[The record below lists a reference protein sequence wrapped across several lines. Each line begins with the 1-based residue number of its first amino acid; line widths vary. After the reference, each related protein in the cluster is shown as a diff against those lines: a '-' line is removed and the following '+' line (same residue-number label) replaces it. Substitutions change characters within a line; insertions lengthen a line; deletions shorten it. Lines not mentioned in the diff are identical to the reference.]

1 MAQGLRQFGRGGE
14 ADLEGP
20 LRVLAFAL
28 MAVFAVFGLRLFQ
41 LQVVEGEELNLRS
54 ERNFVR
60 TVRVEAPRGDILERD
75 GGVLATTR
83 PAFGVEVIPSELRR
97 PELVFA
103 VLGQLLDDD
112 PQRLAET
119 VGSPS
124 GRRRFQPAR
133 IAKDLDFEH
142 LARVETHRYALPGVF
157 TDVRPRRDYVGG
169 DLAAHVLG
177 TLGEVTQE
185 QLDTRAFAG
194 YRPGE
199 VVGKSGVEALLES
212 SLRGRAGGRNVV
224 VDVAGRE
231 VELLDEVRPVRG
243 GTVVLTLDMDLQ
255 RAALEALREPG
266 AEVAPA
272 GAVVALDVRTGDV
285 LALVS
290 HPAYDPN
297 DFAAGIDPETWERL
311 RDDPWKP
318 LSNRAV
324 SGQYPPG
331 STYKAVV
338 AAGSLQEGV
347 ITTRDRFYCPGHFR
361 LGRRTYRCWKRAGH
375 GWVNVHE
382 ALKLSCD
389 VFFYNVGLRL
399 GIDRMA
405 RYARGFGLGSAT
417 GAPFRQERAGLV
429 PTSEWKKRR
438 FQEPWMEGE
447 TLSAAIGQG
456 FNLVTPLQLAVAFA
470 ALANG
475 GKVLEPRLVTSRF
488 DDHGALVE
496 QPEVSVRGEVPVDP
510 THLAVVQEGLEAVV
524 MEPGGTGGRARVPG
538 LSVSGKTGTAQVV
551 SLKHTEGLGDEIP
564 VRYRDHAWFAAY
576 APSDAPEIVVVVL
589 VEHGGG
595 GGANAAPIAQKVLA
609 QWWRERNPA
618 VPAVPAELAALPEAG
633 GE

>member
-1 MAQGLRQFGRGGE
+1 MSQGFRQFSRGGE
-14 ADLEGP
+14 TNFEGP
-20 LRVLAFAL
+20 LRVIAFAL
-28 MAVFAVFGLRLFQ
+28 IAVFAVFGLRLFQ
-41 LQVVEGEELNLRS
+41 LQVLDGEELNMRS

-60 TVRVEAPRGDILERD
+60 TVRMEAPRGDILERD
-75 GGVLATTR
+75 GGMLATTR

-97 PELVFA
+97 PEVIFS
-103 VLGQLLDDD
+103 VLAQLLDDD
-112 PQRLAET
+112 PERLAEK
-119 VGSPS
+119 VGTPR

-133 IAKDLDFEH
+133 IAGDLDFEH

-157 TDVRPRRDYVGG
+157 IDVRPRRDYIGG
-169 DLAAHVLG
+169 ELAAHVLG
-177 TLGEVTQE
+177 TLGEVTKD
-185 QLDTRAFAG
+185 QLATRAFAS
-194 YRPGE
+194 YRAGE
-199 VVGKSGVEALLES
+199 IVGTSGVESLLQQ

-231 VELLDEVRPVRG
+231 VELLDEVRPIRG
-243 GTVVLTLDMDLQ
+243 GTAVLTLDMDLQ
-255 RAALEALREPG
+255 RVALEALREPG
-266 AEVAPA
+266 LEVAPA

-290 HPAYDPN
+290 YPSYDPN
-297 DFAAGIDPETWERL
+297 DFAAGIDPETWNSL
-311 RDDPWKP
+311 RDDPWTP

-331 STYKAVV
+331 STYKALV
-338 AAGSLQEGV
+338 AAGGLQEGV

-382 ALKLSCD
+382 ALKQSCD

-405 RYARGFGLGSAT
+405 KYARGFGLGRAT

-438 FQEPWMEGE
+438 FKEAWMEGE

-475 GKVLEPRLVTSRF
+475 GQVVQPRLVLSRF
-488 DDHGALVE
+488 DEQGALVE
-496 QPEVSVRGEVPVDP
+496 QPEVSLRGEIPVDAAP
-510 THLAVVQEGLEAVV
+510 LAVVRKGLEAVV

-538 LSVSGKTGTAQVV
+538 LSVAGKTGTAQVV

-576 APSDAPEIVVVVL
+576 APTEEPEIAVVVL
-589 VEHGGG
+589 IEHGGG
-595 GGANAAPIAQKVLA
+595 GGANAAPIAQKILA
-609 QWWRERNPA
+609 EWWKGRNPA
-618 VPAVPAELAALPEAG
+618 ALAVAE
-633 GE
+633 GESP

>member
-1 MAQGLRQFGRGGE
+1 MSQGFRQFGRGNE
-14 ADLEGP
+14 TDLEGP
-20 LRVLAFAL
+20 LRVIAFAL
-28 MAVFAVFGLRLFQ
+28 IAAFSVFGLRLFQ
-41 LQVVEGEELNLRS
+41 LQVLDGEELNMRS
-54 ERNFVR
+54 ERNSVR

-75 GGVLATTR
+75 GDLLATTR

-103 VLGQLLDDD
+103 VLAQLLDDD
-112 PQRLAET
+112 PERLAER
-119 VGSPS
+119 VGAPS
-124 GRRRFQPAR
+124 GRRRFQPTR
-133 IAKDLDFEH
+133 IAGDLDFEH

-157 TDVRPRRDYVGG
+157 IDVRARRDYIGG
-169 DLAAHVLG
+169 ELAAHVLG
-177 TLGEVTQE
+177 TLGEVTKE
-185 QLDTRAFAG
+185 QLATRAFAG
-194 YRPGE
+194 YRAGE
-199 VVGKSGVEALLES
+199 VVGTSGVESLLEP

-231 VELLDEVRPVRG
+231 VELLDEVRPIRG
-243 GTVVLTLDMDLQ
+243 GTAVLTLDMDLQ
-255 RAALEALREPG
+255 RVALEALREAGP
-266 AEVAPA
+266 EVAPA

-290 HPAYDPN
+290 HPSYDPN
-297 DFAAGIDPETWERL
+297 DFAAGIDPETWKNL

-331 STYKAVV
+331 STYKALV

-347 ITTRDRFYCPGHFR
+347 ITTSDRFFCPGHFR

-382 ALKLSCD
+382 ALKQSCD

-405 RYARGFGLGSAT
+405 KYARGFGLGSAT

-438 FQEPWMEGE
+438 FKEEWMEGE

-475 GKVLEPRLVTSRF
+475 GQVLQPRLVLSRF
-488 DDHGALVE
+488 DEQGALVE
-496 QPEVSVRGEVPVDP
+496 QPEMSLRGEIPVDAAP
-510 THLAVVQEGLEAVV
+510 LAAVQKGLEAVV

-538 LSVSGKTGTAQVV
+538 LSVAGKTGTAQVV
-551 SLKHTEGLGDEIP
+551 SLKHTEGFGDEIP

-576 APSDAPEIVVVVL
+576 APTEKPEIAVVVL
-589 VEHGGG
+589 IEHGGG

-609 QWWRERNPA
+609 EWWKGRNPA
-618 VPAVPAELAALPEAG
+618 ALAAADEGSP
-633 GE
+633 

>member
-1 MAQGLRQFGRGGE
+1 MGQGFRQFGRAGE
-14 ADLEGP
+14 TDIEGP
-20 LRVLAFAL
+20 LRVIAFAL
-28 MAVFAVFGLRLFQ
+28 VAVFAVFGLRLFQ
-41 LQVVEGEELNLRS
+41 LQVLDSEELNLRS

-75 GGVLATTR
+75 GDVLATTR

-97 PELVFA
+97 PEVIFS
-103 VLGQLLDDD
+103 VLAQLLDDD
-112 PQRLAET
+112 PERLAEK
-119 VGSPS
+119 VGAPH

-133 IAKDLDFEH
+133 VAGDLDFEH

-157 TDVRPRRDYVGG
+157 TDVRPRRDYIGG
-169 DLAAHVLG
+169 ELAAHVLG
-177 TLGEVTQE
+177 TLGQVTKE
-185 QLDTRAFAG
+185 QLATRAFAG

-199 VVGKSGVEALLES
+199 VVGTSGVEALLEA

-231 VELLDEVRPVRG
+231 VELLDEVRPIRG
-243 GTVVLTLDMDLQ
+243 GTAVLTLDMDLQ
-255 RAALEALREPG
+255 RVALEALREPG
-266 AEVAPA
+266 PDVAPA
-272 GAVVALDVRTGDV
+272 GAVVALDVRSGDV

-290 HPAYDPN
+290 YPSYDPN
-297 DFAAGIDPETWERL
+297 DFAAGIDPETWKGL

-331 STYKAVV
+331 STYKALMA
-338 AAGSLQEGV
+338 AAGLQEGV
-347 ITTRDRFYCPGHFR
+347 ITTRDRFFCPGHFR
-361 LGRRTYRCWKRAGH
+361 LGRRTYRCWKRSGH

-382 ALKLSCD
+382 ALKHSCD
-389 VFFYNVGLRL
+389 VFFYNLGLRL

-405 RYARGFGLGSAT
+405 DYAHSFGLGRVT

-438 FQEPWMEGE
+438 FKEPWMEGE

-470 ALANG
+470 AIANG
-475 GKVLEPRLVTSRF
+475 GHVLKPRLVLSRF
-488 DDHGALVE
+488 NEQGALVE
-496 QPEVSVRGEVPVDP
+496 QPEVSQRGE
-510 THLAVVQEGLEAVV
+510 TLAGAAALAVVQKGLEAVV

-538 LSVSGKTGTAQVV
+538 LSVAGKTGTAQVV
-551 SLKHTEGLGDEIP
+551 SLKHTEGRGGEIP

-576 APSDAPEIVVVVL
+576 APTEAPEIVVVAL
-589 VEHGGG
+589 IEHGGG
-595 GGANAAPIAQKVLA
+595 GGSNAAPIAQKVLA
-609 QWWRERNPA
+609 EWWKGRNPA
-618 VPAVPAELAALPEAG
+618 AVAAAETG
-633 GE
+633 GR